1 MPDPNRFKNISKILS
16 AVSRSSS
23 FFATAHF
30 TAAPSRLL
38 SIAVQ
43 TCLSSF
49 KLSCSRCSL
58 MTSTHVSMHPS
69 ETSLNS
75 FGFLKVFLDLPPHLS
90 LESVFLVANASNIL
104 FIISQVLAHVMASGP
119 TFLFVVDSPW
129 TTRRICCSTLHNC
142 LAPSPPPGAVLA
154 ASRVNGNGVDSRLFR
169 CGSTKSTLLPC
180 VGFVTRL
187 SCVRKFFKMTSS
199 LDCMAHE
206 LSAWS
211 LLIVSILVSR
221 LSSLLFTVSYR
232 CFISYMSFTMFF

>member
-142 LAPSPPPGAVLA
+142 LAPSPPPVLCLLHPGLTVTVLTPVC
-154 ASRVNGNGVDSRLFR
+154 SVVVPRNRL
-169 CGSTKSTLLPC
+169 CCLVLVLLP
-180 VGFVTRL
+180 
-187 SCVRKFFKMTSS
+187 
-199 LDCMAHE
+199 DC
-206 LSAWS
+206 
-211 LLIVSILVSR
+211 LVLESFSR
-221 LSSLLFTVSYR
+221 
-232 CFISYMSFTMFF
+232 